1 MIKMAVEQGVIL
13 DHLKHKIEKVFN
25 LYERLKTENA
35 ALAKEKDELKKA
47 LKDKESEL
55 EFIKNKY
62 NKLKLAKS
70 ILASTGDKHD
80 AKIKINGIVR
90 EIDKCIALL
99 NR

>member
-1 MIKMAVEQGVIL
+1 MTVEQGVIL
-13 DHLKHKIEKVFN
+13 DHLKEKVNKVFK

-35 ALAKEKDELKKA
+35 ALLKQKNELKKE

-55 EFIKNKY
+55 EFLKNKY
-62 NKLKLAKS
+62 HKLKLAKS

-80 AKIKINGIVR
+80 AKIKINRIVR

-99 NR
+99 NK

>member
-1 MIKMAVEQGVIL
+1 MAVEQGVIL
-13 DHLKHKIEKVFN
+13 DHLKHNIEKVFN

-35 ALAKEKDELKKA
+35 ELLKEKNKLKKA

-55 EFIKNKY
+55 EFISNKY

-80 AKIKINGIVR
+80 AKIKINSIVR

-99 NR
+99 NK